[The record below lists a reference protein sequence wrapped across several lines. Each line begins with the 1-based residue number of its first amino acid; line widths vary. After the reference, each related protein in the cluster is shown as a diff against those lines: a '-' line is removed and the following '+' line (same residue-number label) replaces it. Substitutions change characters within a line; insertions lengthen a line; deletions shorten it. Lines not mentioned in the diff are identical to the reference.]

1 MFDKLETYLIKNKD
15 NVEIGMILDALR
27 YRTNSNS
34 QERNDAAR
42 NYFD

>member
-1 MFDKLETYLIKNKD
+1 M
-15 NVEIGMILDALR
+15 VLDALR

-42 NYFD
+42 QYFDSMVEVCLPI